1 MGARCTNVQWLPAP
15 SCGTLGRMGSALP
28 VIAILDDEEH
38 FRRALSRLLK
48 AHGYEVASF
57 AAGEELIAEVARR
70 PFGCVLLDLNMPGMS
85 GFDVLSELQGEFSS
99 PPVIVLTANDDP
111 SAMKRALDLNAFEYQ
126 LKPIA
131 APTLLGCIERACTR

>member
-1 MGARCTNVQWLPAP
+1 MQWPLGQ
-15 SCGTLGRMGSALP
+15 SCGTLGRMGTAHP

-57 AAGEELIAEVARR
+57 AAGEELIAEAARR
-70 PFGCVLLDLNMPGMS
+70 TFGCVLLDLNMPGMS
-85 GFDVLSELQGEFSS
+85 GFDVLAELQGDLSP

-111 SAMKRALDLNAFEYQ
+111 STMKRAFALNAFEYQ

-131 APTLLGCIERACTR
+131 APALLGSIQRACTR